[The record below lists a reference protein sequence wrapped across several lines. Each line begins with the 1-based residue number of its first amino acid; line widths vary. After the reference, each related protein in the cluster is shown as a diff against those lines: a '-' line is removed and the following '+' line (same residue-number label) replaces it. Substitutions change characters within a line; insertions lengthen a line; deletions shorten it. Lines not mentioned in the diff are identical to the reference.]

1 LRRRRGS
8 PQPGHRFTRRAA
20 SSFRIAARPSPGAAL
35 PDSSRPTR
43 SSSAARRASS
53 SSSFGLAR
61 VVGTVRACHAAKGR
75 SSFRPFVT
83 GRRVEAFSSACY
95 LVGSMGTPH
104 APTVRAPEASRAPSE
119 PPAYEDPSVVALLE
133 EPRGPHHEVP
143 RTRQIFV
150 NRNLRMD
157 RIEAVGFDMDY
168 TLAVYHVERLER
180 LAFEMT
186 LARMIE
192 HFGYPATLGAIRYD
206 PGFVIRGV
214 VVDKAHGNIF
224 KMDRHNHVGRCYHG
238 RRPVPPEDM
247 RRLYR
252 DEKIHLSLKR
262 FVWIDTL
269 FALPEACLF
278 GEAIEFLEGQG
289 QTVEYTK
296 LQDDIREAIDTV
308 HRDGSLKAEV
318 QKDLGRYILE
328 DPELG
333 PALHKLRSGGKKLF
347 LLTNSL
353 WDYTEAVMSFLLDG
367 TVPEYPTWRNYF
379 DAIVTGAG
387 KPGFFSERRQLWLL
401 GPNGERLGE
410 AEALERGRIYEGG
423 DLLTL
428 EKAMGIGGDRV
439 LYVGDHIYGDILR
452 SKKSS
457 LWRTCLVV
465 EELER
470 ELSYLEAH
478 HAELGELA
486 RLEDLRVRVED
497 EIGVHRTALNALDR
511 RLERTPGGSAEL
523 DAERREKKV
532 ELERLRRARR
542 DLEDR
547 LEALQR
553 GVEEGLNPYWGLT
566 FKEGNENS
574 RFGEQIETYACLYT
588 SRVSNFLHY
597 SPMAYFRSPRA
608 AMPHERGAA
617 TRISPWGD
625 EHAPAVA
632 ASRPSKASKASR

>member
-1 LRRRRGS
+1 MV
-8 PQPGHRFTRRAA
+8 RAA
-20 SSFRIAARPSPGAAL
+20 
-35 PDSSRPTR
+35 
-43 SSSAARRASS
+43 
-53 SSSFGLAR
+53 
-61 VVGTVRACHAAKGR
+61 
-75 SSFRPFVT
+75 
-83 GRRVEAFSSACY
+83 E
-95 LVGSMGTPH
+95 TP
-104 APTVRAPEASRAPSE
+104 RELSE

-133 EPRGPHHEVP
+133 GPRATHREVP

-157 RIEAVGFDMDY
+157 RIELVGFDMDY

-186 LARMIE
+186 LARMIA
-192 HFGYPATLGAIRYD
+192 HFGYPATMGAIRYD

-214 VVDKAHGNIF
+214 VIDKAHGNIF

-238 RRPVPPEDM
+238 RRPLPLEELK
-247 RRLYR
+247 RLYR
-252 DEKIHLSLKR
+252 EEKIHLSLPR
-262 FVWIDTL
+262 FAWIDTL

-289 QTVEYTK
+289 QTVDYVK

-308 HRDGSLKAEV
+308 HRDGSLKEEV
-318 QKDLGRYILE
+318 QKDLARYVLK

-367 TVPEYPTWRNYF
+367 MVAEYPSWRNYF

-387 KPGFFSERRQLWLL
+387 KPAFFSERRPLWLL
-401 GPNGERLGE
+401 GPKGERVAE
-410 AEALERGRIYEGG
+410 ASALERGRIYEGG
-423 DLLTL
+423 DLLTFERL
-428 EKAMGIGGDRV
+428 MGIGGDRV

-470 ELSYLEAH
+470 ELSWLDGH
-478 HAELGELA
+478 QPELAELA

-511 RLERTPGGSAEL
+511 RLDRTPVDGARAEA
-523 DAERREKKV
+523 DAERRAKKL
-532 ELERLRRARR
+532 ELEKLRRARR

-553 GVEEGLNPYWGLT
+553 ALEEGLNPYWGLT
-566 FKEGNENS
+566 FKEGSENS

-588 SRVSNFLHY
+588 SRVSNFVHY
-597 SPMAYFRSPRA
+597 SPMQYFRSLRA

-617 TRISPWGD
+617 SRMSPWGD